1 MTLRAAFVTNTL
13 AYIDKSSA
21 TSYQGV
27 TLETLAQN
35 AYATVL
41 RRMARQYN
49 WADLLNEDVSVTTVD
64 GTATVTV
71 PDLTNR
77 IYKIIWEDDTN
88 SSTIIGKSA
97 RWFDDR
103 FPYPSS
109 LGTAVPTFYKRVG
122 STITLAN
129 PPNAAKTLRIF
140 RSIWP
145 TADATTECQLLYM
158 DDVIEAGMVAELY
171 HKLALDTDANTWWTK
186 FKQERDEAWLN
197 DSNNPDMC
205 VVAKPFGGDFPS
217 IGESWKNPF
226 YPQDD

>member
-1 MTLRAAFVTNTL
+1 MTLRASFVTNVL
-13 AYIDKSSA
+13 ATIDKSGT

-35 AYATVL
+35 AYATTL
-41 RRMARQYN
+41 RRLARQRN
-49 WADLLNEDVSVTTVD
+49 WADLLDEDTSTTTVD
-64 GTATVTV
+64 GTETVSL
-71 PDLTNR
+71 PGLTNR
-77 IYKIIWEDDTN
+77 IFKVIWEDGSN
-88 SSTIIGKSA
+88 SSIIVGKSA
-97 RWFDDR
+97 RWFDAR

-122 STITLAN
+122 STLTLAH

-145 TADATTECQLLYM
+145 TADGTTECQLQNM

-171 HKLALDTDANTWWTK
+171 HKLSLDSEANTWWAK
-186 FKQERDEAWLN
+186 FKQERDEAWAN

-205 VVAKPFGGDFPS
+205 VVAKPFGGEAPYS
-217 IGESWKNPF
+217 GEYWKNPF
-226 YPQDD
+226 YSQDD